1 MKSLA
6 FSLLRTVLDDLGA
19 TSQSDLPRS
28 LPIQSDPLERRTKVA
43 RDHRPLRRFLPRAA
57 RPGISISHPLERPPK
72 ATPEIIFGSIE
83 KYTKTLLRSSV
94 LGFLIVMFLCSC

>member
-43 RDHRPLRRFLPRAA
+43 RDHRPWSDLPRATRRGRSRLYGEKTRSEA
-57 RPGISISHPLERPPK
+57 RHLFF
-72 ATPEIIFGSIE
+72 FGSIE
-83 KYTKTLLRSSV
+83 KYTKTLLRSSS
-94 LGFLIVMFLCSC
+94 LGF

>member
-43 RDHRPLRRFLPRAA
+43 RDHRPWSDLPRAT
-57 RPGISISHPLERPPK
+57 RRGRSHLTPLSERPPK
-72 ATPEIIFGSIE
+72 ATPRVFFGSIE
-83 KYTKTLLRSSV
+83 KYTKTLLRSSS
-94 LGFLIVMFLCSC
+94 LGF